1 MRTTTF
7 LSISLVIVMVTIW
20 SSLMGCSPAAPTAPT
35 KPAAPAVSTA
45 AAPPASG
52 ATTAPAAAT
61 KPAAAAPTATPAA
74 KIKRGGT
81 VVRADIGD
89 VTTWDPLFSVN
100 STEMVRSP
108 ALEASLEWTL
118 VDAKTGKHEAKPGLA
133 ESFELTDPK
142 TLVLKYRKN
151 VKFHDGSDLTAEVA
165 KWNLDRARTH
175 PKSLAK
181 GFFDAV
187 SSIDVVDANTIK
199 LNLKGPSA
207 TIFVNLTRSAAG
219 TGSTGAFL
227 VSKAAFDKL
236 GEEAIGNKPSATG
249 PFMITD
255 WKRDDRTTYKKFDQ
269 YYLKGEDGQ
278 PLPYLDGQEVR
289 VVRDRTVAMVE
300 VRTGTVHVIDNID
313 DKDIASVKSNADLS
327 LILMPWA
334 AGRWALGF
342 NSEKEP
348 FGKNVKLRQAAQY
361 ALDRESMAKTLGFGN
376 AIPDYWNLWV
386 PSYPGYDESNPKYE
400 FNLDKAKQLM
410 KEAGFADG
418 AATMLSYESPG
429 AGQKYAEVVQSMW
442 QKAGINATLIGID
455 RAAVKQ
461 AVKAGQFEAHTFSMS
476 ASPDPDG
483 WTRMYT
489 CDGSANWSNYCN
501 PEMDKCMA
509 EGRSKYDAKERDGIY
524 KRCLKILY
532 DDAKVFGLYMT
543 PTNVVYRKE
552 VKNVKTTNHVVDL
565 RESWLDK

>member
-1 MRTTTF
+1 MRKLLHLTVT
-7 LSISLVIVMVTIW
+7 LSVVLI
-20 SSLMGCSPAAPTAPT
+20 MGVLSACAPAAPTAAPT
-35 KPAAPAVSTA
+35 KPAAPAATAPAAPVAPTA
-45 AAPPASG
+45 AAPAQPA
-52 ATTAPAAAT
+52 ATAPAAA
-61 KPAAAAPTATPAA
+61 KPAA

-89 VTTWDPLFSVN
+89 VTSWDPLFSVN
-100 STEMVRSP
+100 STEVVRSP
-108 ALEASLEWTL
+108 ALEAPLEWTL
-118 VDAKTGKHEAKPGLA
+118 TDEKTGKHEAKPGLA

-142 TLVLKYRKN
+142 TVVLKFRKN
-151 VKFHDGSDLTAEVA
+151 VKFHDGSDLTAEVV

-181 GFFDAV
+181 GFFEAV
-187 SSIDVVDANTIK
+187 SSIDVVDANTVK

-219 TGSTGAFL
+219 TGSTGSL
-227 VSKAAFDKL
+227 LISKAAFDKL
-236 GEEAIGNKPSATG
+236 GEEAMGNKPFATG

-289 VVRDRTVAMVE
+289 VLRDRTVAMVE
-300 VRTGTVHVIDNID
+300 VKTGTVHVIDNID
-313 DKDIASVKSNADLS
+313 DKDIASVKASPDLG

-342 NSEKEP
+342 NADKEP

-410 KEAGFADG
+410 KDAGFEGG
-418 AATMLSYESPG
+418 ATTALSYESPG

-442 QKAGINATLIGID
+442 QKAGINSNLTGID

-489 CDGSANWSNYCN
+489 CEGSANWSNYCN

-509 EGRSKYDAKERDGIY
+509 EGRGLYDAKQRDGVY

-532 DDAKVFGLYMT
+532 DDSKVFGLYMT

-552 VKNVKTTNHVVDL
+552 VKNVITTNHVVDL
-565 RESWLDK
+565 RGSWLDK